1 MKVALNIVNDIVT
14 VQVDLSAG
22 EYADSDWDFLSLE
35 ELAYFLKP
43 YLDKLKDE

>member
-1 MKVALNIVNDIVT
+1 MKVVLNIENDIVT
-14 VQVDLSAG
+14 VQVDLGTG

-35 ELAYFLKP
+35 ELAQALKP